1 MLLLFSITSI
11 CLAFLL
17 ASHKRALAF
26 IAGFILV
33 PCLLFTNAPTAL
45 AFEAVIYSRDIV
57 EDENYDKYL
66 NIYRKNREE
75 GIYLQPYLWRLELS
89 DLSEHIYYEG
99 EEIDI
104 FAESNLN
111 PAVRCALE
119 LAIFM
124 NPASVYQFTF
134 SYEGSELP
142 PYMIC
147 RDGLAAV
154 NIACNM
160 FWITLSSGIG
170 VSVFRKRE
178 VAS

>member
-1 MLLLFSITSI
+1 M
-11 CLAFLL
+11 
-17 ASHKRALAF
+17 
-26 IAGFILV
+26 
-33 PCLLFTNAPTAL
+33 
-45 AFEAVIYSRDIV
+45 AFEAVFYSRDII
-57 EDENYDKYL
+57 EDENYQKYL
-66 NIYRKNREE
+66 DIYRNNDQEE
-75 GIYLQPYLWRLELS
+75 KYFQPFLYRLELS

-99 EEIDI
+99 EEINI
-104 FAESNLN
+104 FSESNLN

-124 NPASVYQFTF
+124 NPASVYQLTF

-142 PYMIC
+142 PYRIC

-154 NIACNM
+154 NIACNI

-178 VAS
+178 IAS

>member
-1 MLLLFSITSI
+1 MSDEKDHYRI
-11 CLAFLL
+11 
-17 ASHKRALAF
+17 
-26 IAGFILV
+26 IL
-33 PCLLFTNAPTAL
+33 PT
-45 AFEAVIYSRDIV
+45 D
-57 EDENYDKYL
+57 
-66 NIYRKNREE
+66 
-75 GIYLQPYLWRLELS
+75 
-89 DLSEHIYYEG
+89 
-99 EEIDI
+99 
-104 FAESNLN
+104 
-111 PAVRCALE
+111 E

-134 SYEGSELP
+134 SYEGSDLP

-154 NIACNM
+154 NIACNI

>member
-1 MLLLFSITSI
+1 M
-11 CLAFLL
+11 
-17 ASHKRALAF
+17 R
-26 IAGFILV
+26 
-33 PCLLFTNAPTAL
+33 N
-45 AFEAVIYSRDIV
+45 
-57 EDENYDKYL
+57 
-66 NIYRKNREE
+66 
-75 GIYLQPYLWRLELS
+75 LS
-89 DLSEHIYYEG
+89 DEKDHYRLVLPT
-99 EEIDI
+99 D
-104 FAESNLN
+104 
-111 PAVRCALE
+111 E

-124 NPASVYQFTF
+124 NPASVYQLTF

-154 NIACNM
+154 NIACNI